1 MATKPIA
8 QSFVDEISKI
18 VDKYRESGITLAE
31 TIGGLEIVKLDLYN
45 ERTEEAAEEF

>member
-8 QSFVDEISKI
+8 QSFVDEVSEV
-18 VDKYRESGITLAE
+18 VDKYRESGVTLVE

-45 ERTEEAAEEF
+45 EQTEDAAEKF